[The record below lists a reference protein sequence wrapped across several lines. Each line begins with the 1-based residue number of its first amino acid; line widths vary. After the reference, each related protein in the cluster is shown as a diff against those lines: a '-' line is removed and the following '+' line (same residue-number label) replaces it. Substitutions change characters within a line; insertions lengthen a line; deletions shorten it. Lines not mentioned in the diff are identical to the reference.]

1 MDLLKPEYNILKVA
15 DSSPD
20 NKPEDEALDLS
31 KISAA
36 QLGRVRSE

>member
-15 DSSPD
+15 DSSQGYKHD
-20 NKPEDEALDLS
+20 DEALDLS